1 MEWTI
6 NGVHGRGDMPKCAGN
21 QSGVA
26 VVMAT
31 GRGVWDDLTYRFSPE
46 GNHAAVIAV
55 NNMIL
60 HWKGRVHH
68 GVSMH
73 PEEPGLW
80 RALRPYYQCEGSH
93 VHTHGYRAHEKP
105 GIPECDYIWDIP
117 AGKGGTSSLLAVFI
131 ALAIGYDR
139 VVLCGVPLDGNG
151 HFYDPPDMKIP
162 VFSSD
167 FLQSEWL
174 KAREQFSGRVRSV
187 SGRTRDWLGEPSED
201 WLKGLSNGDKG

>member
-1 MEWTI
+1 MSEWTI
-6 NGVHGRGDMPKCAGN
+6 NGINGRGDAPKCAGL
-21 QSGVA
+21 QRGLA

-31 GRGVWDDLTYRFSPE
+31 GRCAWDDLLYRFDPE
-46 GNHAAVIAV
+46 TNHAAVIAV

-93 VHTHGYRAHEKP
+93 VHTHGYRKHNKP

-117 AGKGGTSSLLAVFI
+117 AGKGGTSSLLAVFV
-131 ALAIGYDR
+131 ALGLGYER
-139 VVLCGVPLDGNG
+139 VVLCGVPMDNTG
-151 HFYDPPDMKIP
+151 HFYDPASKIDRT
-162 VFSSD
+162 FGSD
-167 FLQSEWL
+167 FIEMEWR
-174 KAREQFSGRVRSV
+174 KAEKHFAGRVRSV
-187 SGRTRDWLGEPSED
+187 SGRTRDWLGEPSRE
-201 WLKGLSNGDKG
+201 WLKGV